1 MGTARGGIAPA
12 PVILQIERRRQFL
25 GGLLHL
31 PQVSPDIEI
40 QRCACVDVAQNL
52 LDALNIRAIPQKQG
66 GTAVPQVVGR
76 EVRQTVGFH
85 KPLDAAGRSVGV
97 AGLEYP
103 RLAGENEAVRKDG
116 AGGLPFPLC
125 F

>member
-31 PQVSPDIEI
+31 PQVSPDIKI
-40 QRCACVDVAQNL
+40 QGRTCVDVAQNL
-52 LDALNIRAIPQKQG
+52 LDTLNVRPAPQKQS
-66 GTAVPQVVGR
+66 GTAVPQIVGG
-76 EVRQTVGFH
+76 EVGQAVGFH
-85 KPLDAAGRSVGV
+85 KPLDAAGHSVGV